1 MKKTTSKTSS
11 TYHHQNLRDTLLEN
25 AEALLSERGIS
36 GLTLRELAE
45 RSNVSRQAPY
55 HHFASK
61 HALLCAIAAR
71 SFDDLNHL
79 LDQTGIDDPAS
90 IQQHLKEYVI
100 AYVRYAAENPEKY
113 ELMFG
118 SVTWGNTPSAELT
131 EKGHA
136 TFRRYTSIIGGLKKT
151 GSMPAYFDETRMSQ
165 ITWAT
170 LHGLCR
176 LKTDGV
182 FVSLDAVEEMSLYA
196 ADMILEVIQRSVH
209 TQPNEPLTMPE

>member
-1 MKKTTSKTSS
+1 MKKTKAKAGKS
-11 TYHHQNLRDTLLEN
+11 YHHQDLRNTLLEN
-25 AEALLSERGIS
+25 AEALMSERGIE

-55 HHFASK
+55 HHFSSK
-61 HALLCAIAAR
+61 HALLCAVAER
-71 SFDDLNHL
+71 SFDDLNRL
-79 LDQTGIDDPAS
+79 LDQSGLSEDPTS
-90 IQQHLKEYVI
+90 IQEHLKEYVT

-118 SVTWGNTPSAELT
+118 AVTWRNEPSPELT

-136 TFRRYTSIIGGLKKT
+136 TFRRYTKIIGQLKAH
-151 GSMPAYFDETRMSQ
+151 GEVPDYFDETRMSQ

-182 FVSLDAVEEMSLYA
+182 FANLEAVEEMSLYA
-196 ADMILEVIQRSVH
+196 AEMILSVLKG
-209 TQPNEPLTMPE
+209 PELKEPKPTEQ

>member
-1 MKKTTSKTSS
+1 MKKSTRSNKNEN
-11 TYHHQNLRDTLLEN
+11 TYHHQDLRNTLLEN
-25 AEALLSERGIS
+25 AEALMSERGIA

-55 HHFASK
+55 HHFSSK
-61 HALLCAIAAR
+61 HALLCAVAER
-71 SFDDLNHL
+71 SFDDLNAL
-79 LDQTGIDDPAS
+79 LDQSGLSDDPAS
-90 IQQHLKEYVI
+90 IQQRLKDYVI

-118 SVTWGNTPSAELT
+118 AVTWRNEPSPELT

-136 TFRRYTSIIGGLKKT
+136 TFRRYTKIISQLKEQGG
-151 GSMPAYFDETRMSQ
+151 MPSSFDATRMSQ
-165 ITWAT
+165 TTWAT

-182 FVSLDAVEEMSLYA
+182 FVSLEAVEEMSLYA
-196 ADMILEVIQRSVH
+196 AEMILSVLKGP
-209 TQPNEPLTMPE
+209 TKSE

>member
-1 MKKTTSKTSS
+1 
-11 TYHHQNLRDTLLEN
+11 QDLRNTLLEN
-25 AEALLSERGIS
+25 AEALMSERGIA

-55 HHFASK
+55 HHFSSK
-61 HALLCAIAAR
+61 HALLCAVAER
-71 SFDDLNHL
+71 SFDDLNAL
-79 LDQTGIDDPAS
+79 LDQSGLSDDPAS
-90 IQQHLKEYVI
+90 IQQRLKDYVI

-118 SVTWGNTPSAELT
+118 AVTWRNEPSPELT

-136 TFRRYTSIIGGLKKT
+136 TFRRYTKIISQLKEQGG
-151 GSMPAYFDETRMSQ
+151 MPSSFDATRMSQ
-165 ITWAT
+165 TTWAT

-182 FVSLDAVEEMSLYA
+182 FVSLEAVEEMSLYA
-196 ADMILEVIQRSVH
+196 AEMILSVLKGP
-209 TQPNEPLTMPE
+209 TKSE

>member
-1 MKKTTSKTSS
+1 MR
-11 TYHHQNLRDTLLEN
+11 NTLLEN
-25 AEALLSERGIS
+25 AEALMSERGIA

-55 HHFASK
+55 HHFSSK
-61 HALLCAIAAR
+61 HALLCAVAER
-71 SFDDLNHL
+71 SFDDLNAL
-79 LDQTGIDDPAS
+79 LDQSGLSDDPAS
-90 IQQHLKEYVI
+90 IQQRLKDYVI

-118 SVTWGNTPSAELT
+118 AVTWRNEPSPELT

-136 TFRRYTSIIGGLKKT
+136 TFRRYTKIISQLKEQGG
-151 GSMPAYFDETRMSQ
+151 MPSSFDATRMSQ
-165 ITWAT
+165 TTWAT

-182 FVSLDAVEEMSLYA
+182 FVSLEAVEEMSLYA
-196 ADMILEVIQRSVH
+196 AEMILSVLKGP
-209 TQPNEPLTMPE
+209 TKSE

>member
-1 MKKTTSKTSS
+1 MRKNKSKSNN
-11 TYHHQNLRDTLLEN
+11 TYHHQNLRNTLLES
-25 AEALLSERGIS
+25 AEKLMSERGID

-45 RSNVSRQAPY
+45 RSGVSRQAPY
-55 HHFASK
+55 HHFSSK
-61 HALLCAIAAR
+61 HALLCAVAER
-71 SFDDLNHL
+71 SFDDLNDL
-79 LDQTGIDDPAS
+79 LDEAGINDATS
-90 IQQHLKEYVI
+90 IQERLKDYVI

-118 SVTWGNTPSAELT
+118 AVTWRNEPSTELT

-136 TFRRYTSIIGGLKKT
+136 TFRRYTNIIRQLKEH
-151 GSMPAYFDETRMSQ
+151 GDMPDYFDETRMSQ

-182 FVSLDAVEEMSLYA
+182 FVSLEAVEEMSLYA
-196 ADMILEVIQRSVH
+196 ADMILSVLKG
-209 TQPNEPLTMPE
+209 QK

>member
-1 MKKTTSKTSS
+1 MRKNKSKSNN
-11 TYHHQNLRDTLLEN
+11 TYHHQNLRNTLLES
-25 AEALLSERGIS
+25 AEKLMSERGID

-45 RSNVSRQAPY
+45 RSGVSRQAPY
-55 HHFASK
+55 HHFSSK
-61 HALLCAIAAR
+61 HALLCAVAER
-71 SFDDLNHL
+71 SFDDLNDL
-79 LDQTGIDDPAS
+79 LDEAGINDATS
-90 IQQHLKEYVI
+90 IQERLKDYVI

-118 SVTWGNTPSAELT
+118 AVTWRNEPSTELT

-136 TFRRYTSIIGGLKKT
+136 TFRRYTNIIRQLKEH
-151 GSMPAYFDETRMSQ
+151 GDMPDYFDETRMSQ

-182 FVSLDAVEEMSLYA
+182 FISLETVEEMSLYA
-196 ADMILEVIQRSVH
+196 ADMILSVLKG
-209 TQPNEPLTMPE
+209 QK

>member
-1 MKKTTSKTSS
+1 MKKTMSQSNKK
-11 TYHHQNLRDTLLEN
+11 YHHQDLRNTLLEN
-25 AEALLSERGIS
+25 AEQLMSERGIA

-61 HALLCAIAAR
+61 HALLCAVAER
-71 SFDDLNHL
+71 SFDDLNKL
-79 LDQTGIDDPAS
+79 LDQTGINDATS
-90 IQQHLKEYVI
+90 IQERLKDYVV

-118 SVTWGNTPSAELT
+118 AVTWRNEPSTELT

-136 TFRRYTSIIGGLKKT
+136 TFRRYTNIIAQLKEQ
-151 GSMPAYFDETRMSQ
+151 GDMPDDFDATRMSQ

-182 FVSLDAVEEMSLYA
+182 FVSLEAVEEMSLYA
-196 ADMILEVIQRSVH
+196 ADIILSV
-209 TQPNEPLTMPE
+209 LKGK

>member
-1 MKKTTSKTSS
+1 MKKTKSKSQKK
-11 TYHHQNLRDTLLEN
+11 YHHQDLRNTLLEN
-25 AEALLSERGIS
+25 AEKLMSERGIA

-55 HHFASK
+55 HHFSSK
-61 HALLCAIAAR
+61 HALLCAVAER
-71 SFDDLNHL
+71 SFDDLNNL
-79 LDQTGIDDPAS
+79 LDQAGINDATS
-90 IQQHLKEYVI
+90 IQERLKDYVI

-118 SVTWGNTPSAELT
+118 AVTWRNEPSPELT

-136 TFRRYTSIIGGLKKT
+136 TFRRYTNIIRQFKEHGD
-151 GSMPAYFDETRMSQ
+151 MPPYFDETRMSQ

-170 LHGLCR
+170 LHGLCK

-182 FVSLDAVEEMSLYA
+182 FVSLEAVEEMSLYA
-196 ADMILEVIQRSVH
+196 AEMILSV
-209 TQPNEPLTMPE
+209 LKGK

>member
-1 MKKTTSKTSS
+1 MKQSKSKKDK
-11 TYHHQNLRDTLLEN
+11 TYHHQDLRNTLLEN
-25 AEALLSERGIS
+25 AEALMNERGIA

-55 HHFASK
+55 HHFSSK
-61 HALLCAIAAR
+61 HALLCAVAER
-71 SFDDLNHL
+71 SFDDLNNL
-79 LDQTGIDDPAS
+79 LDQAGINDAAS
-90 IQQHLKEYVI
+90 IQERLKDYVI

-118 SVTWGNTPSAELT
+118 AVTWRNEPSTELT

-136 TFRRYTSIIGGLKKT
+136 TFRRYTNIIRQFKEHGD
-151 GSMPAYFDETRMSQ
+151 MPAYFDETRMSQ

-182 FVSLDAVEEMSLYA
+182 FVSLEAVEEMSLYA
-196 ADMILEVIQRSVH
+196 ADMILSVLKG
-209 TQPNEPLTMPE
+209 Q

>member
-1 MKKTTSKTSS
+1 MGKAKSKN
-11 TYHHQNLRDTLLEN
+11 TYHHQNLRTALLEN
-25 AEALLSERGIS
+25 AEKLMGERGIA

-55 HHFASK
+55 HHFPSK
-61 HALLCAIAAR
+61 HALLCAIAER
-71 SFDDLNHL
+71 SFDDLNDL
-79 LDQTGIDDPAS
+79 LDQTGINDATS
-90 IQQHLKEYVI
+90 IQERLKDYVI

-118 SVTWGNTPSAELT
+118 AITRRNDPSPELK

-136 TFRRYTSIIGGLKKT
+136 TFRRYTNIIRQFKEHGD
-151 GSMPAYFDETRMSQ
+151 MPDYFDETRMSQ

-182 FVSLDAVEEMSLYA
+182 FISLEAVEEMSLYA
-196 ADMILEVIQRSVH
+196 ADMILSVLKG
-209 TQPNEPLTMPE
+209 QK